1 MTAARYLK
9 LSETKATPTNN
20 PTSTIKAKLQVNYDG
35 AVQVF
40 AEPKS
45 RLSWFVLHRR
55 KTKLVLLAII
65 LLCLVPS
72 KDLVGARSQIISER
86 RIIGSS
92 VEGRALEA
100 FRLGD
105 PKGVTVVVV
114 GVIHGD
120 EDAGLLITDQL
131 VTMDIPK
138 GINLW
143 VVPTMNP
150 DGTALDRRGNVN
162 RVDLNRN
169 FPYNW
174 AKMGKPGYWQYAGP
188 GRASEQETKA
198 MVAFMREVKP
208 ALGIWYHQDLN
219 IISPGQGLEGKLRNA
234 YSRSTGI
241 PIKRITGGRYTGVAA
256 TWQKNSLPNSIAF
269 VVELGKTLNIVE
281 AKVHAD
287 AVLNIASLL
296 RDAVPRN

>member
-1 MTAARYLK
+1 MKYYGL
-9 LSETKATPTNN
+9 
-20 PTSTIKAKLQVNYDG
+20 
-35 AVQVF
+35 VQVL
-40 AEPKS
+40 AGSEVHA
-45 RLSWFVLHRR
+45 SWFVSHRR
-55 KTKLVLLAII
+55 KTKVVLLAVVLLCSVLSTNLVAARTPII
-65 LLCLVPS
+65 L
-72 KDLVGARSQIISER
+72 ER
-86 RIIGSS
+86 RIIGQS

-100 FRLGD
+100 FRMGD
-105 PKGVTVVVV
+105 PKGVTVVVI

-150 DGTALDRRGNVN
+150 DGTVLDRRGNAN
-162 RVDLNRN
+162 LVDLNRN
-169 FPYNW
+169 FPYDW
-174 AKMGKPGYWQYAGP
+174 AKMGKPGYWQYSGP
-188 GRASEQETKA
+188 SRASEIETKA
-198 MVAFMREVKP
+198 MVAFMREIKP

-219 IISPGQGLEGKLRNA
+219 IISPGQGLEGKIRSA
-234 YSRSTGI
+234 YSRATGI

-256 TWQKNSLPNSIAF
+256 TWQRTTLPKSMAF
-269 VVELGKTLNIVE
+269 VVELGKTLNVDE

-287 AVLNIASLL
+287 AVLTIASLL

>member
-1 MTAARYLK
+1 MIIL
-9 LSETKATPTNN
+9 
-20 PTSTIKAKLQVNYDG
+20 
-35 AVQVF
+35 
-40 AEPKS
+40 
-45 RLSWFVLHRR
+45 R
-55 KTKLVLLAII
+55 KTKVVLLAII
-65 LLCLVPS
+65 LLWSVPS
-72 KDLVGARSQIISER
+72 TDLVGARPPIISER
-86 RIIGSS
+86 RLIGTS

-100 FRLGD
+100 IRMGD
-105 PKGVTVVVV
+105 PNGVTVVVV
-114 GVIHGD
+114 GVIHGN

-150 DGTALDRRGNVN
+150 DGTALDQRGNAN
-162 RVDLNRN
+162 TVDLNRN

-188 GRASEQETKA
+188 GRASELETKA
-198 MVAFMREVKP
+198 MVAFMLEIKP

-219 IISPGQGLEGKLRNA
+219 IISPGQGLEGKLRSA
-234 YSRSTGI
+234 YSRATGI

-256 TWQKNSLPNSIAF
+256 TWQRTTLPKSMAF

-281 AKVHAD
+281 AKVHAN

-296 RDAVPRN
+296 RDAG